1 MNNKAKKHGVGKNET
16 KNKKIHSP
24 LCIHSHAR
32 TVNKGFK
39 IDSWLNIVRLRQG
52 AMENKLETDV
62 QSEPKSIMKTFIS
75 KQNEVSRGRGGAGG
89 VDTPLEHQLIA

>member
-1 MNNKAKKHGVGKNET
+1 MDNKAKKHVGGKNQT
-16 KNKKIHSP
+16 KVHPP

-32 TVNKGFK
+32 TENRSLK
-39 IDSWLNIVRLRQG
+39 IDSWLNIMRLRQG

-75 KQNEVSRGRGGAGG
+75 KQNEVSRDRGAWRG
-89 VDTPLEHQLIA
+89 